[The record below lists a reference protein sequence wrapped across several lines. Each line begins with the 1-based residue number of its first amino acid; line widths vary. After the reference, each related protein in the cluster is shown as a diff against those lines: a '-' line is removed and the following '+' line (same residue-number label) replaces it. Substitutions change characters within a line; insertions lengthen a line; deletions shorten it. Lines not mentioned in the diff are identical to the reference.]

1 MIKYV
6 AVTALVSLAMAG
18 GAIADS
24 SALSGSLLHQ
34 AVAGKTVSISSPV
47 GTIPVKY
54 RMNGTMSGSSTALA
68 AVTGSARDS
77 GRWWVSGD
85 KLCQRWTA
93 WLDAKT
99 HCVTL
104 RRNGAT
110 LHWASSDGRTGV
122 ASISR

>member
-1 MIKYV
+1 MIRYV
-6 AVTALVSLAMAG
+6 AAVTLVSFAATT
-18 GAIADS
+18 GARADS

-85 KLCQRWTA
+85 KLCQRWNT

-104 RRNGAT
+104 RRSGAT
-110 LHWASSDGRTGV
+110 LHWAASDGRTGV
-122 ASISR
+122 ASVSR

>member
-1 MIKYV
+1 MIRR
-6 AVTALVSLAMAG
+6 AMATALVSLATAG
-18 GAIADS
+18 SAMADS
-24 SALSGSLLHQ
+24 STLTGTLLHQ

-47 GTIPVKY
+47 GSIPVKY
-54 RMNGTMSGSSTALA
+54 RLNGTMSGSSTALA

-85 KLCQRWTA
+85 KLCQRWSA

-104 RRNGAT
+104 RRSGAT
-110 LHWASSDGRTGV
+110 LHWASSDGRTGI
-122 ASISR
+122 ASVSR

>member
-1 MIKYV
+1 MTRLAAV
-6 AVTALVSLAMAG
+6 AALLPIAATGAALAES
-18 GAIADS
+18 GA
-24 SALSGSLLHQ
+24 LTGPLLHQ

-68 AVTGSARDS
+68 AVTGTARDS

-85 KLCQRWTA
+85 KLCQRWSA

-104 RRNGAT
+104 RRSGAT
-110 LHWASSDGRTGV
+110 LHWAASDGRTGV
-122 ASISR
+122 ASVSR

>member
-1 MIKYV
+1 MIKLRGV
-6 AVTALVSLAMAG
+6 IAAVTVAAAG
-18 GAIADS
+18 VA
-24 SALSGSLLHQ
+24 SAEPGTLTGPSLHQ

-47 GTIPVKY
+47 GSIPVRY

-68 AVTGSARDS
+68 AVTGTAQDS

-85 KLCQRWTA
+85 KLCQRWSA

-104 RRNGAT
+104 RRSGAT
-110 LHWASSDGRTGV
+110 LHWAASDGSTGV